1 MPSFTL
7 ILQNV
12 SSHSL
17 NLVDPTSQLTFPA
30 TSEEVLHNKDLQ
42 RRHCNHQS
50 TLNQIEVEYPPLCA
64 LDRTEVSVLSRTE
77 VLLLPCQ
84 GRYLA

>member
-1 MPSFTL
+1 MPSFTR

-42 RRHCNHQS
+42 RRHRNHQS
-50 TLNQIEVEYPPLCA
+50 TLNQVEVEYPPLCA
-64 LDRTEVSVLSRTE
+64 LNGAEVPVLACAEVFLLSR
-77 VLLLPCQ
+77 Q
-84 GRYLA
+84 GRDLA